1 MILFR
6 LEIHRLAIKAILANK
21 VRSFLTML
29 GVIIGVSSVILLV
42 SIGSGLK
49 EYISGQFRD
58 LGTNILFVV
67 PGSKGFQGD
76 PGSAF
81 ANNKLSEKEYDNLKR
96 ELSQNVK
103 VALVFEATKRAKFAS
118 FSELIDING
127 IAENY
132 FDVAGYKINEGQ
144 KLSQNDIVT
153 SARRGIIGPT
163 VVSDFFPNGSPIGK
177 TIILGNEKILIIG
190 VYASKGGGFG
200 GVDRDKQIFV
210 PYTTAKKYFGLEKA
224 SAFFIQLTD
233 GFDKEASKRQIK
245 TILLKTLKEDQFSI
259 VSQDELL
266 NSITGI
272 LNALTIGL
280 GGIAAI
286 SLLVGGIGIMNI
298 MLVSVTERT
307 REIGLRKAVGAK
319 PLDIL
324 SQFLIEA
331 VALSTFGGTIGI
343 LLGFL
348 GSLGLKS
355 FINTAITPWS
365 VIIAFVFSAFVGI
378 AFGTWP
384 AYKASKKDP
393 IEALRYE

>member
-163 VVSDFFPNGSPIGK
+163 IVSDFFPNGSPIGK